1 MRQVFVIRIHDG
13 EELKTVL
20 DALFSSGFVFNNER
34 RLKTFKEFSDYYQTH
49 RDNHWIGWS
58 WITIGKDR
66 ECKMVL
72 DAYTQRPYDTEQV
85 MLEEMLKMSK
95 EGTW

>member
-1 MRQVFVIRIHDG
+1 MNTKQCRKC
-13 EELKTVL
+13 KTDKDL
-20 DALFSSGFVFNNER
+20 S
-34 RLKTFKEFSDYYQTH
+34 EF
-49 RDNHWIGWS
+49 
-58 WITIGKDR
+58 GKDR